1 MTFWSPRKN
10 GLIRKIN
17 LTSKFMTSQPG
28 LKTVAIHILPNIS
41 QSKDNQSIKFGQL
54 IECKRDVF
62 FFKNCVENEA
72 GRLVAEFILFFKK
85 FNMR

>member
-1 MTFWSPRKN
+1 MTFWSSRKN

-28 LKTVAIHILPNIS
+28 LKTVANIS

-72 GRLVAEFILFFKK
+72 GRLVAEFTLFFKK

>member
-1 MTFWSPRKN
+1 
-10 GLIRKIN
+10 
-17 LTSKFMTSQPG
+17 MTSQPG
-28 LKTVAIHILPNIS
+28 LKIVANIS

-72 GRLVAEFILFFKK
+72 GRLVAEFILFLKK
-85 FNMR
+85 INMRWKQAVCSLVSIYFNSPQLAML